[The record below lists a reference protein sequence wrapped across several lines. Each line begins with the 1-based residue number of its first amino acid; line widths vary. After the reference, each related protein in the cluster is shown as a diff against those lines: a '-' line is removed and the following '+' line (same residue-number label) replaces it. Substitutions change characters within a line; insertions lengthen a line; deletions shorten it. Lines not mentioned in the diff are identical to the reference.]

1 MTNKRMEQMNRFVR
15 IKTRL
20 VLGHRVSAIARDENV
35 SINYVGGLAR
45 KLGIKLGGPRM
56 PAWGLQ

>member
-1 MTNKRMEQMNRFVR
+1 MEQMNRFVR